1 MTNKE
6 KIAIFSSLF
15 RGRVGAYPADGRK
28 TVKHILDFRDEK
40 VEFLERQFKKRN
52 RFYKKL

>member
-28 TVKHILDFRDEK
+28 TVKHVLDFRDEK